1 VGRRPDGPIVNPRAA
16 AGVVVLAVIA
26 SAVVWF
32 FGVGVPL
39 SLAVG
44 GVVAAV
50 GLTWTAIRDGPSL
63 TWPVPPVRSAPGARR
78 GLSETAW
85 ALRSRGGV
93 PERALGRARAV
104 ARHRL
109 RLLHRLDLDDPG
121 DRAAIEAVLPPTV
134 VAVLQSE
141 RRPEL
146 DLAAFGTVLS
156 AVEALA
162 PPTDRTAT
170 ERQPRP

>member
-1 VGRRPDGPIVNPRAA
+1 VNPRTT
-16 AGVVVLAVIA
+16 AGVVVLAVVAAGIT
-26 SAVVWF
+26 WF
-32 FGVGVPL
+32 FGVDVPL

-50 GLTWTAIRDGPSL
+50 GLTWTAVRDGPPL

-78 GLSETAW
+78 ELSETAW

-93 PERALGRARAV
+93 PTRALSRVRAV

-109 RLLHRLDLDDPG
+109 RALHRLDLDDP
-121 DRAAIEAVLPPTV
+121 DHLAAIEAVLPPAVVTV
-134 VAVLQSE
+134 LRAE

-146 DLAAFGTVLS
+146 DLAAFATVLT

-162 PPTDRTAT
+162 PPTDHTT
-170 ERQPRP
+170 PERQP

>member
-1 VGRRPDGPIVNPRAA
+1 MGHDPDGPTVNPRSA

-26 SAVVWF
+26 SGIVWF

-63 TWPVPPVRSAPGARR
+63 AWPVPPVRSAPGARR
-78 GLSETAW
+78 DLSETAW

-93 PERALGRARAV
+93 PERALARVRAV
-104 ARHRL
+104 ARRRL
-109 RLLHRLDLDDPG
+109 RTLHRLDLDDPD
-121 DRAAIEAVLPPTV
+121 DRAAIEAVLPPAV
-134 VAVLQSE
+134 VAVLRSE

-146 DLAAFGTVLS
+146 DLAVFETVLT
-156 AVEALA
+156 AVESLA

>member
-1 VGRRPDGPIVNPRAA
+1 MVRGPDGPDVNPRAA

-32 FGVGVPL
+32 FGVGVAL

-50 GLTWTAIRDGPSL
+50 GLTWTAIRDAPSL

-85 ALRSRGGV
+85 SLRSRGGV

-109 RLLHRLDLDDPG
+109 RTVHRLDLDDPD
-121 DRAAIEAVLPPTV
+121 DRPAIEALLPPDV
-134 VAVLQSE
+134 VAVLRSE

-146 DLAAFGTVLS
+146 DLTAFGAVLT

-170 ERQPRP
+170 ERHP

>member
-1 VGRRPDGPIVNPRAA
+1 MNPRAT
-16 AGVVVLAVIA
+16 AGVVVLAVVAAGIT
-26 SAVVWF
+26 WF
-32 FGVGVPL
+32 FGVDVPQ

-50 GLTWTAIRDGPSL
+50 GLTWTAVRDGPPL

-78 GLSETAW
+78 ELSETAW

-93 PERALGRARAV
+93 PERAIARARSV

-109 RLLHRLDLDDPG
+109 RTLHRLDLDDP
-121 DRAAIEAVLPPTV
+121 DQRAAIEAVLPPAV
-134 VAVLQSE
+134 VAVLRAE

-146 DLAAFGTVLS
+146 DLAGFAAVLT

-162 PPTDRTAT
+162 PPTDQTPT
-170 ERQPRP
+170 ERQP